1 MILRRVIEHVKKQ
14 HWTAVFL
21 DFVIVVLG
29 VFIGIQ
35 VSNWNAE
42 RAQRVAAADFH
53 ARLLAD
59 MRLEEINYKII
70 QAYYL
75 DAQHAAETA
84 HKGLTGEVD
93 LSDADLLINAF
104 RGSQYNWMERHRS
117 TFDELVASGNFDL
130 IADTQLRT
138 IVTGY
143 FAATYLEDLSRDN
156 RNSEYRIEFRKT
168 ISPGLHQSLNEQC
181 GDKQIEGAPLG
192 AMTLGYPCVLE
203 LPSENIS
210 DAVAALRSN
219 ENLLPALRLHIAN
232 LSSWNFTL
240 ETNYTAYQLGT
251 FKQDG
256 GAAQ

>member
-35 VSNWNAE
+35 VSNWNAA

-53 ARLLAD
+53 ERLLTD
-59 MRLEEINYKII
+59 MRLEEFNYRVIET
-70 QAYYL
+70 YYR
-75 DAQHAAETA
+75 DAQKAAETA
-84 HKGLTGEVD
+84 YKGLTGEIE
-93 LSDADLLINAF
+93 LSDAELLINAF

-130 IADTQLRT
+130 IADTELRT
-138 IVTGY
+138 IITGY

-156 RNSEYRIEFRKT
+156 RNSEYRVEFRKT
-168 ISPGLHQSLNEQC
+168 IPPGLHESLNEQC

-192 AMTLGYPCVLE
+192 AMTLGYPCALE